1 MNKKELIRLSATK
14 IIARD
19 GFHKTKIQSIATEA
33 NIAVGTVYIYFKS
46 KEGIL
51 DYIFE
56 TQHKKVEEFIK
67 RLEGDDITPLEKISK
82 ILRFHLKGLGED
94 PNLAMIMAR
103 ETRGPPRNGSS
114 WSKDG
119 SGDIPGVFRNML
131 NDSKLIGEI
140 RDINTELFGAIIF
153 FIGVETA
160 YLLQLQGKIDN
171 NHIEFDELLTFIVK
185 GIEKKTIYS

>member
-14 IIARD
+14 IMAKE

-56 TQHKKVEEFIK
+56 TQHKKVDEFIK
-67 RLEGDDITPLEKISK
+67 KLEGMDITPLEKIK
-82 ILRFHLKGLGED
+82 RILRFHFKGLSDD
-94 PNLAMIMAR
+94 PCLARIMAQ
-103 ETRGPPRNGSS
+103 ETRSPQRNGLSR
-114 WSKDG
+114 SKDG
-119 SGDIPGVFRNML
+119 SGDVPEVFRKML
-131 NDSKLIGEI
+131 NDSKLMGEI
-140 RDINTELFGAIIF
+140 RNINTELFGAIIF

-160 YLLQLQGKIDN
+160 YLLQIQGKNDN
-171 NHIEFDELLTFIVK
+171 HYKEFKELLTFIIN
-185 GIEKKTIYS
+185 GIEKKK